1 MVAAVRGGQS
11 LRSVAREFQV
21 SLPTVQRWV
30 QRAGTTRLDRVAWAD
45 RPPVPHTVSRTPAA
59 VEERVLT
66 VRRTLKEE
74 SALGEYG
81 AAAIQRAWRSQ
92 WGSAP
97 ALRTIGRILRRR
109 GALEGR
115 RRVRTPPPPP
125 GWYLP
130 AVAQG
135 AAELDSFDTI
145 EDLVIEGGIPVEV
158 LTGVSLHGGLV
169 AAWPEPAVTT
179 DVVLAAL
186 VAHWRAE
193 GRPAYAQF
201 DNDTRFQGAHQFRD
215 AIGRVT
221 RLCLSLDI
229 VPVFAPVQEHGFQ
242 GAIEAFNGRWQAKVW
257 HRFHHEARA
266 ALQAC
271 SARYVAAHRRR
282 TAARQ
287 DGAPARRPFPAAWRF
302 DPRAPVE
309 GRLVFLRRTTA
320 AGAVALLGRSFAVN
334 PHWVHRLVRC
344 EVDLDAA
351 AIRFYA
357 LRRRDPTWQSLLHE
371 APYVLPAARRAGV
384 TSR

>member
-1 MVAAVRGGQS
+1 MVAAVRAGQR

-30 QRAGTTRLDRVAWAD
+30 ARAGTARLDRVAWAD
-45 RPPVPHTVSRTPAA
+45 RAPIPHTRHRTAPA
-59 VEERVLT
+59 VEEHVLGL
-66 VRRTLKEE
+66 RRTLRDE
-74 SALGEYG
+74 SPLGEYG
-81 AAAIQRAWRSQ
+81 AAAIRQAWRRQ
-92 WGSAP
+92 WGARP
-97 ALRTIGRILRRR
+97 ALRTIGRILQRR
-109 GALEGR
+109 GVLDGR
-115 RRVRTPPPPP
+115 RRVRTPPPPV

-169 AAWPEPAVTT
+169 AAWPEAAVTT

-186 VAHWRAE
+186 EAHWRAW

-201 DNDTRFQGAHQFRD
+201 DNDTRFQGPHQFQD

-242 GAIEAFNGRWQAKVW
+242 AAIEAFNGRWQAKVW
-257 HRFHHEARA
+257 HRFHHEART
-266 ALQAC
+266 ALQAR

-287 DGAPARRPFPAAWRF
+287 DGAPGRRPFPAAWQF
-302 DPRAPVE
+302 DPRAPVQ

-320 AGAVALLGRSFAVN
+320 TGAAGLLGRTFAVD

-344 EVDLDAA
+344 EVDLNAA
-351 AIRFYA
+351 MLRFYA
-357 LRRRDPTWQSLLHE
+357 LRRREPTSQPLLRE
-371 APYVLPAARRAGV
+371 VSYTLPATRGPRV

>member
-1 MVAAVRGGQS
+1 MVAAIRTGESVRA
-11 LRSVAREFQV
+11 VARRFQV
-21 SLPTVQRWV
+21 SRPTVQRWV
-30 QRAGTTRLDRVAWAD
+30 QRAVRQRLDRVDWAD
-45 RPPVPHTVSRTPAA
+45 RPPVPHTVSRTPPA
-59 VEERVLT
+59 VEERVLHL
-66 VRRTLKEE
+66 RRTLKDE
-74 SALGEYG
+74 SPLGEYG
-81 AAAIQRAWRSQ
+81 AAAIQREWRRQ
-92 WGSAP
+92 WGAVP
-97 ALRTIGRILRRR
+97 ALRTIGRILNRR
-109 GALEGR
+109 GALEGQ

-135 AAELDSFDTI
+135 TAELDSFDTI

-186 VAHWRAE
+186 MAHWR
-193 GRPAYAQF
+193 GWGLPAYAQF
-201 DNDTRFQGAHQFRD
+201 DNDTRFQGAHQFSD

-221 RLCLSLDI
+221 RLCLSLGI

-242 GAIEAFNGRWQAKVW
+242 AAIEAFNGRWQAKVW

-271 SARYVAAHRRR
+271 SSRYVAAHRRR

-287 DGAPARRPFPAAWRF
+287 DRAPARRPFPAAWRF
-302 DPRAPVE
+302 DPRAPVH

-320 AGAVALLGRSFAVN
+320 AGVASLLGRTFAVD

-344 EVDLDAA
+344 EVDLDADG
-351 AIRFYA
+351 IRFYA
-357 LRRRDPTWQSLLHE
+357 LRRREPTWQPLLHE
-371 APYVLPAARRAGV
+371 VPYTLPASRRAGV
-384 TSR
+384 TSE

>member
-1 MVAAVRGGQS
+1 MVAAVRAGQS

-30 QRAGTTRLDRVAWAD
+30 ERAGGTRLDRVAWAD
-45 RPPVPHTVSRTPAA
+45 RPPVPHMVSRTPPA
-59 VEERVLT
+59 VEERVLHL
-66 VRRTLKEE
+66 RHTLKDE
-74 SALGEYG
+74 SPLGEYG
-81 AAAIQRAWRSQ
+81 AAAIQREWRRQ
-92 WGSAP
+92 WGAAP
-97 ALRTIGRILRRR
+97 ALRTIGRILNRR
-109 GALEGR
+109 GALEGQ

-135 AAELDSFDTI
+135 TAELDSFDTI

-186 VAHWRAE
+186 MAHWR
-193 GRPAYAQF
+193 GWGLPAYAQF
-201 DNDTRFQGAHQFRD
+201 DNDTRFQGAHQFPD

-221 RLCLSLDI
+221 RLCLSLGI

-242 GAIEAFNGRWQAKVW
+242 AAIEAFNGRWQAKVW

-271 SARYVAAHRRR
+271 SSRYVAAHRRR

-302 DPRAPVE
+302 DPRAPVH

-320 AGAVALLGRSFAVN
+320 AGVASLLGRTFAVD

-344 EVDLDAA
+344 EVDLDADG
-351 AIRFYA
+351 IRFYA
-357 LRRRDPTWQSLLHE
+357 LRRREPTWQPLLHE
-371 APYVLPAARRAGV
+371 VPYTLPASRRAGV